1 MSESFSP
8 YPVLGDVQYTAIGY
22 ASDCPSFSYLENF
35 EEFPLQLETTG
46 GAFSNHNGKI
56 SDPRCTWYPST
67 HGLTVRKTC
76 RMAAAYHLFGEGGI
90 AASTAIIGI
99 ALRWIS
105 SKSDERGVVPFG
117 TITKADSATSFNV
130 DCVFER
136 GTLRGSL
143 KLQTILYLKD
153 AGMPKES
160 EKYFAQQTGTILG
173 ILEQE
178 EFFIDGNGS
187 VFPIAV
193 IDAPGKALW
202 NVYYNDTAD
211 PMQDKFES
219 ENVEIR
225 LNKAHPNYDML
236 KIDSSMI
243 ESPLFIEV
251 LSSALMVIVESVKE
265 SAGEEWENILEGTGF
280 ETGSIAEAVYYF
292 ITRLQWDVS
301 SPSKTSA
308 SIKEFFE
315 KGR

>member
-1 MSESFSP
+1 
-8 YPVLGDVQYTAIGY
+8 
-22 ASDCPSFSYLENF
+22 
-35 EEFPLQLETTG
+35 
-46 GAFSNHNGKI
+46 
-56 SDPRCTWYPST
+56 
-67 HGLTVRKTC
+67 
-76 RMAAAYHLFGEGGI
+76 
-90 AASTAIIGI
+90 
-99 ALRWIS
+99 
-105 SKSDERGVVPFG
+105 
-117 TITKADSATSFNV
+117 
-130 DCVFER
+130 
-136 GTLRGSL
+136 
-143 KLQTILYLKD
+143 
-153 AGMPKES
+153 MPKES